1 MALGGLLSLTDR
13 RYRVA
18 VKPADAKAA
27 LQPAALPAAPH
38 EARA

>member
-18 VKPADAKAA
+18 AGAAKPAAGAV
-27 LQPAALPAAPH
+27 PA
-38 EARA
+38 E